1 MTTKSRTAGQL
12 PVIVAGELRE
22 RLIAGEWAAGERL
35 PSETT
40 LAAHYGVSRATIR
53 GALKRLEDANLIRIQ
68 HGRGSFATNLLPS
81 IETGL
86 HELRSMSRTIRNAG
100 HDPGVAYRK
109 RELRMPTGVEME
121 RLQISRTTPVLYLE
135 RSILSDG
142 KVVAFDYD
150 VINGALLPIDFDPES
165 LEGSFF
171 DYLQT
176 VGLEPE
182 RAIAAVRPVLSRDV
196 GWGRD
201 RSPQGLYLL
210 LDQVQYLPDDR
221 VLSWSLIYFVEDKF
235 QFTILRKRT
244 PANRV
249 GERDQHRFPLQR
261 GPKVRGTVDGGR

>member
-1 MTTKSRTAGQL
+1 MSTQSRTTGQL

-22 RLIAGEWAAGERL
+22 RLIANEWLPGGRL
-35 PSETT
+35 PSETE

-53 GALKRLEDANLIRIQ
+53 GALKRLEEASLIRTH
-68 HGRGSFATNLLPS
+68 HGRGSFVTDLLPD

-86 HELRSMSRTIRNAG
+86 HELRSMSATIANAG
-100 HDPGVAYRK
+100 HEPGIVYRK
-109 RELRMPTGVEME
+109 RELRMPTGVEMQ
-121 RLQISRTTPVLYLE
+121 RLQISRTTPVLALE

-150 VINGALLPIDFDPES
+150 VINGALLPADFDPES

-171 DYLQT
+171 NYLQR

-182 RAIAAVRPVLSRDV
+182 RAIAAVRPVLSKSV

-201 RSPQGLYLL
+201 RSPEGLYLL
-210 LDQVQYLPDDR
+210 LDQVQYLHDDR
-221 VLSWSLIYFVEDKF
+221 ILSWSLIYFIEDRF

-244 PANRV
+244 ASAPTATTARQHTARS
-249 GERDQHRFPLQR
+249 RDRSR
-261 GPKVRGTVDGGR
+261 DKSGTRE